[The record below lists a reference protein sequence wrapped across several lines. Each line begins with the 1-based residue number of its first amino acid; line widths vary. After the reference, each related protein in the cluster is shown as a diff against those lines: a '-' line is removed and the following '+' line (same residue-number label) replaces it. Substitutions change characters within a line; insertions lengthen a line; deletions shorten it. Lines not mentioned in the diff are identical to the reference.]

1 MAIASAALRAEL
13 SHRIRTA
20 APAEWNEFSKLWMAF
35 NAIYGGEPDQR
46 ERARVMASV
55 RKNMNERRSLRVL
68 RTVTKSVNRILEIP
82 PGNMQLDRLDPK
94 FRAASQRCSAMYR
107 NKSETAIGRLAAVA
121 AVLYQIR
128 CNLIHGS
135 KDPPVERDRML
146 VRESLEVL
154 RALLPELEAACAA
167 RAA

>member
-68 RTVTKSVNRILEIP
+68 RTVTKSVKETLNKWLNDFFVIESDEEF
-82 PGNMQLDRLDPK
+82 G
-94 FRAASQRCSAMYR
+94 SQ
-107 NKSETAIGRLAAVA
+107 G
-121 AVLYQIR
+121 IR
-128 CNLIHGS
+128 
-135 KDPPVERDRML
+135 R
-146 VRESLEVL
+146 
-154 RALLPELEAACAA
+154 
-167 RAA
+167 